1 MKFTSITWQRVAV
14 VASALNLAGAGF
26 AIAGGESWHAAA
38 HVVLAVGFGL
48 WAQRIGQRRHE
59 DEIRTE
65 VQDTLQSPLERLQ
78 SLEAEVG
85 RMQQEL
91 YEVQERLDFTERVLT
106 QGKESRKTP

>member
-14 VASALNLAGAGF
+14 VLSALNWAGAGF
-26 AIAGGESWHAAA
+26 AIAGSETWHAAT
-38 HVVLAVGFGL
+38 HVALAVGFGW
-48 WAQRIGQRRHE
+48 WAQRIGQRRHQ

-65 VQDTLQSPLERLQ
+65 VEDTLESPLGRIQ
-78 SLEAEVG
+78 SLEGEVA

-106 QGKESRKTP
+106 QAKETKTP